1 MQRLGGGGYTRKN
14 KRGGGVAG
22 PLHPANPS
30 CGCDMQAGWPKS
42 LVENI
47 PLPSVGPTQPTT
59 QQGGGTCGAPPIPRF
74 YGGSHPSNQRGGSC
88 AACSGLALPTP
99 MTQQGGGQPAAYNSN
114 PVPDACPFP
123 GTGYCG
129 FYARGGSSQV
139 MNANASPE
147 ALTKSGRLV
156 TAGELKSLLALY
168 QRMPKKSQT
177 NPKYNQYIKVVNAL
191 KREGVNPID
200 EAAVIRR
207 IEESGSQNNLMA
219 TFNTPGAVNLGGT
232 AQQGGANYGEPM
244 FLQAKL
250 RGGSHYSGYEYD
262 YNYQHANENTK
273 RIMRRAYADMARRE
287 NERRAAPAAPAAAG
301 PSEFSLLLERRKA
314 SQEEKAREQAAR
326 EQAAREQAARE
337 QAAREQAARE
347 KAAREQAAKEKAERE
362 ELLKS
367 AKVQKPV
374 KTNIQGTSTT
384 TTVQQE
390 GGANYGEPMSLQAK
404 LRGGACGCGLPR
416 GGYRPTKKNLTALKK
431 LRKGQSIGFTMT
443 SSLKAKGLLP
453 RTSKKNRGKKVVSAK
468 YK

>member
-59 QQGGGTCGAPPIPRF
+59 QSGGGTCGAPPIPRF

-88 AACSGLALPTP
+88 AACSGLPLPSP
-99 MTQQGGGQPAAYNSN
+99 MMQQGGGQPAAYNSN

-129 FYARGGSSQV
+129 FYARGGS
-139 MNANASPE
+139 
-147 ALTKSGRLV
+147 
-156 TAGELKSLLALY
+156 
-168 QRMPKKSQT
+168 
-177 NPKYNQYIKVVNAL
+177 
-191 KREGVNPID
+191 
-200 EAAVIRR
+200 
-207 IEESGSQNNLMA
+207 
-219 TFNTPGAVNLGGT
+219 
-232 AQQGGANYGEPM
+232 
-244 FLQAKL
+244 
-250 RGGSHYSGYEYD
+250 HYSGYEYD
-262 YNYQHANENTK
+262 YNYQNANENTK
-273 RIMRRAYADMARRE
+273 RIMRRAYAEMARRE
-287 NERRAAPAAPAAAG
+287 NERRAAPAPAPAAAG
-301 PSEFSLLLERRKA
+301 PSEFSLLLARRKA

-367 AKVQKPV
+367 AKVQRPV
-374 KTNIQGTSTT
+374 NTNVQGSSTT
-384 TTVQQE
+384 TAAQQE
-390 GGANYGEPMSLQAK
+390 GGANYGEPMYLQAK
-404 LRGGACGCGLPR
+404 LRGGSSGQGGGSCGCGLPR
-416 GGYRPTKKNLTALKK
+416 GGYRPTKKNRAALKK
-431 LRKGQSIGFTMT
+431 WRKGESIGFTMT
-443 SSLKAKGLLP
+443 SSLKAKGLIP